1 MDRSKLFI
9 DYLVD
14 QGYDRKVLKSE
25 KIKTRGLD
33 VDGVIVF
40 EKEGNDARVIQAFAL
55 MNDAERTTHRLFPFY
70 RTMDWGR
77 NNETVNPACSIATQN
92 NDGSW
97 TIYDAHNS
105 KMRRDE
111 DYLNYGLAQK
121 RFRKRI
127 DVKPVQE
134 IGKALKYS
142 CWGLAFIVAAYFALS
157 LIFPALSFPV
167 DMSVVSLFVLVAVL
181 VVLPMIIPLTK
192 GLSLFGIDFFFKNN
206 D

>member
-121 RFRKRI
+121 RFRNRI

-142 CWGLAFIVAAYFALS
+142 CWGLALIVAAYFVLS

-181 VVLPMIIPLTK
+181 VVIPMIIPLTK
-192 GLSLFGIDFFFKNN
+192 GLSLLGIDFFFKNN

>member
-1 MDRSKLFI
+1 MDRSNLFI
-9 DYLVD
+9 EYLVD
-14 QGYDRKVLKSE
+14 QGYDRKALKYKE
-25 KIKTRGLD
+25 IKTRGLD

-40 EKEGNDARVIQAFAL
+40 DKRGKDACVIQAFAL
-55 MNDAERTTHRLFPFY
+55 MSDKERTSHRLFPFY
-70 RTMDWGR
+70 RTMDWGK
-77 NNETVNPACSIATQN
+77 NNENVNPACSIATR
-92 NDGSW
+92 DDEGSW
-97 TIYDAHNS
+97 TIYNAHNS
-105 KMRRDE
+105 RMRRDE
-111 DYLNYGLAQK
+111 DYLNYDLAQK

-167 DMSVVSLFVLVAVL
+167 DMSVVSLFVLEAVL
-181 VVLPMIIPLTK
+181 VVLPMIIPLIK
-192 GLSLFGIDFFFKNN
+192 GLSLFGIDFFFKDN